1 MARIGGF
8 VIGPPLDWQEDCK
21 VEILT
26 AKDAKSAKE
35 MLAMGIFQGVLLGA
49 LGVLGGSIRFMGL
62 CSSPVWVGP
71 PLASHLCFAVNYPVC
86 PLHG

>member
-1 MARIGGF
+1 MPDSLVFRRKIPRATLAGTR
-8 VIGPPLDWQEDCK
+8 QEDCK

-62 CSSPVWVGP
+62 CSSPGTSVEICVFVANR
-71 PLASHLCFAVNYPVC
+71 L
-86 PLHG
+86 